1 MGGGTLYALQVY
13 KCQWWVFNSQKRRR
27 YWPNFKWINFN
38 KINLKAS
45 TLQKRVTLPL
55 LHLEKKT
62 TPELTSS
69 WQSIYLTADF
79 SIEKL

>member
-1 MGGGTLYALQVY
+1 MHCRYTNASGGRLARKSVDATGQILNGLTLTKL
-13 KCQWWVFNSQKRRR
+13 
-27 YWPNFKWINFN
+27 
-38 KINLKAS
+38 NLKAS

-55 LHLEKKT
+55 LHLKKKT

-79 SIEKL
+79 NIEKL